1 MSGTAPAHPPPLAG
15 EGGEGEATSTEQAAS
30 PSPTL
35 QPKSDLSDF
44 GPLSIPKSGKPDFG
58 RKRGRGRDRSAIVAF
73 TASLFILSFSAHAAE
88 RPASFVDAAA
98 VVPGLV
104 VEMRYAGAHNFV
116 GKPVDGYLRPVCLLT
131 REAALALAQ
140 VERDLAQRG
149 LGLKVFDCY
158 RPVRAVMHFVRW
170 ARDVRDLATKAEFYP
185 AVDKR
190 DLFRLGYIAAQSGH
204 SRGATIDLGLVTLAD
219 GRERDMGTPF
229 DTFSPR
235 SWPSDTSVGA
245 EARQNRALL
254 AAAMRRHGF
263 RPYDREW
270 WHFTLRGEPF
280 PTTYFDFPVQ

>member
-1 MSGTAPAHPPPLAG
+1 MREPSRHGRRGSRISLRSMR
-15 EGGEGEATSTEQAAS
+15 ATSAA
-30 PSPTL
+30 L
-35 QPKSDLSDF
+35 
-44 GPLSIPKSGKPDFG
+44 
-58 RKRGRGRDRSAIVAF
+58 
-73 TASLFILSFSAHAAE
+73 LFLGAAHAAE
-88 RPASFVDAAA
+88 RPASFVDAAT

-116 GKPVDGYLRPVCLLT
+116 GKPVDGYVRPVCLLA
-131 REAALALAQ
+131 RQAAEALAQ
-140 VERDLAQRG
+140 VERDLAGQG

-170 ARDVRDLATKAEFYP
+170 ARDVRDVKTKAEFYP

-204 SRGATIDLGLVTLAD
+204 SRGATVDLGLVTLAD
-219 GRERDMGTPF
+219 GRELDMGTPF

-235 SWPSDTSVGA
+235 SWPSDTTVSVA
-245 EARQNRALL
+245 AQKSRATL
-254 AAAMRRHGF
+254 AAAMRRRGF

-280 PTTYFDFPVQ
+280 PATYFDFPVE